1 MNKFNQKIQEDIKRI
16 NNQSLQIKEI
26 RKDIDNIFKGLDNE

>member
-16 NNQSLQIKEI
+16 NNQSQQIREI
-26 RKDIDNIFKGLDNE
+26 RKDINDIFKGLDNE